1 MRVFLYPPTA
11 FNPRILPPG
20 SNNQKTN
27 PGEPNPSSGLWF
39 QGPLPPLW
47 LPCSNSMLYIP
58 SLCSCQEEHI
68 FNNRI
73 LACLKSLVPQT
84 SSGFK

>member
-27 PGEPNPSSGLWF
+27 PGEPNPSSGPWF
-39 QGPLPPLW
+39 Q
-47 LPCSNSMLYIP
+47 
-58 SLCSCQEEHI
+58 
-68 FNNRI
+68 
-73 LACLKSLVPQT
+73 
-84 SSGFK
+84 